1 MKITRRDTLKFGGL
15 AAVATAGLTL
25 PLGRSVSGSTPSLLS
40 SADFPKR
47 FVNTF
52 KYQTVL
58 TPAPTPAGETKT
70 ADRYD
75 IKAQSG
81 WANILPFK
89 KTPVLGYDGI
99 VPGHRIDA
107 ERYMPVELTM
117 RNELREP
124 HPVYGKPVQIST
136 HLHGSASLPQYDG
149 YANDTTAPGQA
160 KVYKYPNHQ
169 PARTMW
175 YHDHGAHYTA
185 QNAYS
190 GLAAQYHV
198 HDALERKLLPT
209 YKRPTT
215 TVPNPAINK
224 YDVAITLSD
233 MMFKADGSQLYD
245 DRSHSGLWGDVI
257 LVNGIPWPNM
267 PVEPRVYRFRV
278 LNASISRSYKLT
290 LSPAAKLHMVATDGG
305 LMPARKEVSSYR
317 HAPAERYEFLIDF
330 APFAGQKVELRNL
343 SNPNNR
349 DFDYTNKVMQFTVG
363 AAGTA
368 NMIGP
373 ASSTATMPNVLNAN
387 NEVMNVMAHES
398 VRTRRIKV
406 EKSDVTNEWELND
419 ETWHDVEAPAGPEN
433 RPYSKVIA
441 NPKPGTVEI
450 WEFENSSGGWFHPL
464 HIHLID
470 FKILSRNGMAPFAYE
485 QGPKD
490 VVYIGEGETVRL
502 LIKFPEDAKGK
513 YMVHCHNLPHEDH
526 DMMHQYSVGL
536 PTTVVDGKIYV
547 TGYDDYDPIETA
559 KPYNY

>member
-1 MKITRRDTLKFGGL
+1 MKLSRRDALKFAGL
-15 AAVATAGLTL
+15 AALGTAGLSL
-25 PLGRSVSGSTPSLLS
+25 PLGRSVSGGTPSLLS
-40 SADFPKR
+40 SGDFPKR
-47 FVNTF
+47 FARPF
-52 KYQTVL
+52 EYQKVL
-58 TPAPTPAGETKT
+58 TPTPKFDGDKKIAECYDLRAKAG
-70 ADRYD
+70 Y
-75 IKAQSG
+75 
-81 WANILPFK
+81 ANILPFK
-89 KTPVLGYDGI
+89 KTPVLGYDAI
-99 VPGHRIDA
+99 VPGHRIDV

-117 RNELREP
+117 RNELTAP
-124 HPVYGKPVQIST
+124 HPVYGKPVKIST

-149 YANDTTAPGQA
+149 YANDTTAPGQL

-198 HDALERKLLPT
+198 HDDLERKLLPT
-209 YKRPTT
+209 YQRAQGAPDSGT
-215 TVPNPAINK
+215 NK

-245 DRSHSGLWGDVI
+245 DRSFSGLWGDVI
-257 LVNGIPWPNM
+257 LVNGVPWPNM
-267 PVEPRVYRFRV
+267 VVEPRVYRFRV

-305 LMPARKEVSSYR
+305 LMPARQEVSSYR

-349 DFDYTNKVMQFTVG
+349 DFDYTHKVMQFTVS

-368 NMIGP
+368 KMIGP
-373 ASSTATMPNVLNAN
+373 AYSTATMPSALNAD
-387 NEVMNVMAHES
+387 NEVMKVTASQS
-398 VRTRRIKV
+398 VKTRRIKV

-450 WEFENSSGGWFHPL
+450 WEIENSSGGWFHPL

-470 FKILSRNGMAPFAYE
+470 FKILTRNGRAAFAYE

-526 DMMHQYSVGL
+526 DMMHQFSVGL

-547 TGYDDYDPIETA
+547 TGYDEYDPIETA
-559 KPYNY
+559 KPTNY